1 MKLSRVFIVLFEF
14 LRTNYDNEDKKWT
27 TQWYTCTMLQFSYIF
42 LGTFL
47 QHPCIQQEQCSQ
59 IKNIYEKYSKHI
71 HALKNTCQHNFN
83 QMNYKYCMSAHTTTL
98 ECHNNKKK
106 TMYAT

>member
-1 MKLSRVFIVLFEF
+1 MNHSMIHMYDAFSPEHSCSILVYNRNNAHKLKIYMK
-14 LRTNYDNEDKKWT
+14 N
-27 TQWYTCTMLQFSYIF
+27 TQNMYI
-42 LGTFL
+42 
-47 QHPCIQQEQCSQ
+47 
-59 IKNIYEKYSKHI
+59 
-71 HALKNTCQHNFN
+71 ALKNTCQHNFN

>member
-71 HALKNTCQHNFN
+71 HCLK
-83 QMNYKYCMSAHTTTL
+83 KYVSTQFQSNELQILYECSYNNPGMS
-98 ECHNNKKK
+98 
-106 TMYAT
+106 

>member
-1 MKLSRVFIVLFEF
+1 MTMRI
-14 LRTNYDNEDKKWT
+14 RNEPLNDT
-27 TQWYTCTMLQFSYIF
+27 HVRCIF

-59 IKNIYEKYSKHI
+59 IKIYMKNTQNMYI
-71 HALKNTCQHNFN
+71 ALKNTSQHNFN
-83 QMNYKYCMSAHTTTL
+83 QMNYKYCTSAHTTTL
-98 ECHNNKKK
+98 ECHNNKKE

>member
-1 MKLSRVFIVLFEF
+1 MTMRI
-14 LRTNYDNEDKKWT
+14 RNEPLNDT
-27 TQWYTCTMLQFSYIF
+27 HVRCIF

-71 HALKNTCQHNFN
+71 HCLK
-83 QMNYKYCMSAHTTTL
+83 KYMSTQFQSNEL
-98 ECHNNKKK
+98 QILYECSYNNPG
-106 TMYAT
+106 MS